1 MLYWYDKVYQGQN
14 LWDQSFQASL
24 PGNVEYYPEYL
35 EANRFPGENQSEA
48 LHDYLL
54 KKYADRSIDVVVAN
68 SEASLNFLLKY
79 RSDLFPH
86 VPLVF
91 YCASRP
97 LPSEIQGQKALTG
110 VVIISSYKKTLE
122 LALNLNPQ
130 VNQVFVVSGSLE
142 HDRRFEVVAREELR
156 EFEGRI
162 KINYL
167 TDLSPEELVA
177 RTANLP
183 DRSLVLYAWQQA
195 QDDQGKVLES
205 GEILSSITK
214 ATPVPIFGMSVHLL
228 GRGIIGGH
236 VYTVEAAA
244 GKVAEVVRRITNGER
259 AEDIPVQN
267 VPTVPMFDWRE
278 LKRWGISE
286 NRLPPGSIVR
296 FKDPTFWQQYKWRI
310 VGALTLILL
319 QAALIA
325 VLLVERRRRQRA
337 KLALDQLNA
346 ELEERIAARTAALD
360 NKSRELESFAYSVA
374 HDLKA
379 PLRGIDGYS
388 RLLG

>member
-1 MLYWYDKVYQGQN
+1 M
-14 LWDQSFQASL
+14 
-24 PGNVEYYPEYL
+24 
-35 EANRFPGENQSEA
+35 
-48 LHDYLL
+48 
-54 KKYADRSIDVVVAN
+54 
-68 SEASLNFLLKY
+68 
-79 RSDLFPH
+79 
-86 VPLVF
+86 
-91 YCASRP
+91 
-97 LPSEIQGQKALTG
+97 
-110 VVIISSYKKTLE
+110 
-122 LALNLNPQ
+122 
-130 VNQVFVVSGSLE
+130 
-142 HDRRFEVVAREELR
+142 VAREELR

-167 TDLSPEELVA
+167 TDLSPNELIA

-195 QDDQGKVLES
+195 RDDQGKVWES

-214 ATPVPIFGMSVHLL
+214 ATPVPIFGMSVHSV

-244 GKVAEVVRRITNGER
+244 GKVAEVVRRIANGER
-259 AEDIPVQN
+259 AQDIPVQN

-296 FKDPTFWQQYKWRI
+296 FKDPTFWEQYKWRI
-310 VGALTLILL
+310 VGALTLIVL

-337 KLALDQLNA
+337 KLASARPGRTESAIWRRPPRSTDDASLSKTLDGKITTWNRA
-346 ELEERIAARTAALD
+346 PNGSMATRKA
-360 NKSRELESFAYSVA
+360 KSLGEMFLLWPRLSVR
-374 HDLKA
+374 KK
-379 PLRGIDGYS
+379 
-388 RLLG
+388 